1 MVPLASFMCMAQT
14 SFFAQNFAQDSAG
27 YTLMVLCTL
36 LAFPAGFLLLARSE
50 YPEATFW
57 IACALVVVFPY
68 DSLIALMAMTSLL
81 ARRSNRNTTI
91 RATVGGTIV
100 TLISQLRDALQ
111 QPKASIWHL
120 IFAQPHTGGDSGSPM
135 VMLVEE
141 PTVIIT
147 ATVASLVFVTI
158 ATLIGL
164 HIRSRARLR
173 TANAVASAA
182 TTHAATLQ
190 TDLTN
195 QQLAD
200 AIAAEAHDTLAHS
213 LSLMALNASALK
225 AEAAK
230 LGDSP
235 EAQSLA
241 DKAEDIRRQSAGA
254 LDEAHSIIDM
264 LRNPHQAWEQL
275 APSDDT
281 SLTRE
286 SLDALIADTRNSG
299 TSLNTWI
306 DIQQLSVMDESI
318 GKVAYRAIQEGLT
331 NAAAA
336 RARSAGVVGGLR
348 HAAGGRTYPYQ
359 QSDRQRMR
367 PRRSGPMG
375 PDCLVWQRACTRSTG
390 NAGMGWTI
398 GTCSMSTCNCL
409 GAAKMASVSE
419 KNGNSVSGGK
429 PERGGLTGSGTGLEP
444 KPIRVS
450 VIDDDPMIC
459 QAMSLILNDYS
470 HGRIEVVS
478 TSTDGETCVRRAAEE
493 KPDVVLMDIAMPGVD
508 GIEATRLLRSLS
520 PAPHVLILT
529 SLSPSGTVE
538 RAVEAGAE
546 GFVSKTDAADDI
558 IRRIIGV
565 CEGAPQFNTA
575 SQKQLIDD
583 LSVTRPRSRRD
594 EARALLDALPDR
606 EREAVMLAAE
616 GYTNAE
622 IASRMFIS
630 ERTAKAHLSSAA
642 NKLDMGRVQ
651 MARLV
656 ERADLPAR
664 L

>member
-1 MVPLASFMCMAQT
+1 
-14 SFFAQNFAQDSAG
+14 
-27 YTLMVLCTL
+27 
-36 LAFPAGFLLLARSE
+36 
-50 YPEATFW
+50 
-57 IACALVVVFPY
+57 
-68 DSLIALMAMTSLL
+68 
-81 ARRSNRNTTI
+81 
-91 RATVGGTIV
+91 
-100 TLISQLRDALQ
+100 
-111 QPKASIWHL
+111 
-120 IFAQPHTGGDSGSPM
+120 
-135 VMLVEE
+135 
-141 PTVIIT
+141 
-147 ATVASLVFVTI
+147 
-158 ATLIGL
+158 
-164 HIRSRARLR
+164 
-173 TANAVASAA
+173 
-182 TTHAATLQ
+182 
-190 TDLTN
+190 
-195 QQLAD
+195 
-200 AIAAEAHDTLAHS
+200 
-213 LSLMALNASALK
+213 
-225 AEAAK
+225 
-230 LGDSP
+230 
-235 EAQSLA
+235 
-241 DKAEDIRRQSAGA
+241 
-254 LDEAHSIIDM
+254 
-264 LRNPHQAWEQL
+264 
-275 APSDDT
+275 
-281 SLTRE
+281 
-286 SLDALIADTRNSG
+286 
-299 TSLNTWI
+299 
-306 DIQQLSVMDESI
+306 
-318 GKVAYRAIQEGLT
+318 
-331 NAAAA
+331 
-336 RARSAGVVGGLR
+336 
-348 HAAGGRTYPYQ
+348 
-359 QSDRQRMR
+359 
-367 PRRSGPMG
+367 
-375 PDCLVWQRACTRSTG
+375 
-390 NAGMGWTI
+390 MGWTI

-575 SQKQLIDD
+575 SQKQL
-583 LSVTRPRSRRD
+583 
-594 EARALLDALPDR
+594 LDALPDR